1 MFRDASIGPQ
11 VRNRVVNSPQK
22 FLSHAKVVKAKTTGN
37 AALAMPA
44 TMSDDFGKAV
54 DELDA
59 AQTKAKSGSAQD
71 LKDRDAKAVVVFRQL
86 QQIAAFV
93 QRVADQQPSAAEAE
107 AVIVGAGF
115 EVKRRARRRKADFA
129 AKYTGI
135 SGEARLV
142 ARAVKG
148 ARAYYWEWSTDQ
160 ETWTAAPETA
170 APETTLHGFTPGQLY
185 HFRFRTLGLEG
196 KSDHSPVVTLIAH

>member
-11 VRNRVVNSPQK
+11 VRNRVVSSPQK
-22 FLSHAKVVKAKTTGN
+22 FLSIAKVVKAKSTGN

-44 TMSDDFGKAV
+44 TMSDEFGKAV
-54 DELDA
+54 DQLDA
-59 AQTKAKSGSAQD
+59 AQTKAKSGSKQD
-71 LKDRDAKAVVVFRQL
+71 TTDRNTKAAVVYRLLKQVL
-86 QQIAAFV
+86 ALV
-93 QRVADQQPSAAEAE
+93 QCVADQQPNAADAEAI
-107 AVIVGAGF
+107 IVGAGF
-115 EVKRRARRRKADFA
+115 EVKKRTRRRKPDFA
-129 AKYTGI
+129 VKHTGL

-160 ETWTAAPETA
+160 QTWTVALETA

-185 HFRFRTLGLEG
+185 HFRFRTLGPEG
-196 KSDHSPVVTLIAH
+196 KSDPSPVVTLIAH

>member
-11 VRNRVVNSPQK
+11 VRNRVVSSPQK
-22 FLSHAKVVKAKTTGN
+22 FLSIAKVVKAKSTGN

-44 TMSDDFGKAV
+44 TMSDEFGKAV
-54 DELDA
+54 DQLDA
-59 AQTKAKSGSAQD
+59 AQTKAKSGSKQD
-71 LKDRDAKAVVVFRQL
+71 LKDRDAKAVVVFQQL

-93 QRVADQQPSAAEAE
+93 QCVANQQPTAAEAE

-160 ETWTAAPETA
+160 QTWTVALETA

-185 HFRFRTLGLEG
+185 HFRFRTLGPEG
-196 KSDHSPVVTLIAH
+196 KSDPSPVVTLIAH